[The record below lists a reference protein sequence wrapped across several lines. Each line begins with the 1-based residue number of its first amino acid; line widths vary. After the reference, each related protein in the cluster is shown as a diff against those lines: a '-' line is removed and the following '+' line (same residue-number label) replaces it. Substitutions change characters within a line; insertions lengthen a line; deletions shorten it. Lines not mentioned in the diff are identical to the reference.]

1 MSEFHPLS
9 LTRPFSSAGRRRRRA
24 ADLFNRERLTEITPQ
39 GGVGAPRGE
48 SK

>member
-9 LTRPFSSAGRRRRRA
+9 LTRPFSSASRRRA

>member
-9 LTRPFSSAGRRRRRA
+9 LTHPFSSAGRRRRA

-48 SK
+48 LK